1 MRHRYR
7 WWCRRTPTRPP
18 PDAGDLRGF
27 EDKDAGRFYLKFKDN
42 ALTAAIGYLREKGL
56 FQDDSDSESGD
67 NPAWTLVNKRRDA
80 TRSTS

>member
-1 MRHRYR
+1 MVS
-7 WWCRRTPTRPP
+7 
-18 PDAGDLRGF
+18 

-67 NPAWTLVNKRRDA
+67 NPAADFEW
-80 TRSTS
+80 